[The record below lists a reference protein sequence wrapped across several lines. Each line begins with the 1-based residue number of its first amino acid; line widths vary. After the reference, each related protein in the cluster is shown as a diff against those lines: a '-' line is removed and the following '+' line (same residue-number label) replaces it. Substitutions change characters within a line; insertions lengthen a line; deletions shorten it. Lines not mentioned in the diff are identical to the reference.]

1 MTPTQIALVTAT
13 WRRCQDR
20 RPMVHDAV
28 AATLPAD
35 DGEER
40 ANRAASILHTV
51 DRLHPLLARPGDLEQ
66 ETEALIGD
74 WALWT
79 LHRRAT
85 TETALLTGLATALG
99 PLPVETEAAWR
110 AALDLFHEILA
121 QLVLRPF
128 GATLYAG
135 PMEQAADPTRNDHRR
150 ERGTRP

>member
-13 WRRCQDR
+13 WHRCQDR
-20 RPMVHDAV
+20 RPLVHDAV
-28 AATLPAD
+28 AANLPAD

-40 ANRAASILHTV
+40 ATRAASILDTV
-51 DRLHPLLARPGDLEQ
+51 DRLHPLLARPGELEQ

-79 LHRRAT
+79 LHRRAA

-99 PLPVETEAAWR
+99 PLPAETEAAWW

-128 GATLYAG
+128 GATLTGG
-135 PMEQAADPTRNDHRR
+135 PIRDAEDGSRDGRRR
-150 ERGTRP
+150 ERETRP

>member
-1 MTPTQIALVTAT
+1 MTPNQIALVTAT
-13 WRRCQDR
+13 WQRCQDR
-20 RPMVHDAV
+20 RALVHDAV

-40 ANRAASILHTV
+40 ATRAARILDAV

-74 WALWT
+74 WARWT
-79 LHRRAT
+79 LHRRAA

-99 PLPVETEAAWR
+99 PLPAETEAAWR

-128 GATLYAG
+128 GATPAG
-135 PMEQAADPTRNDHRR
+135 RPIRDTDDRSGADHRR
-150 ERGTRP
+150 EREMRP